1 MSNHRNRYTTG
12 HAINFAC
19 CVALVTIAT
28 SLITYMRAEN
38 RKRERGERDYRLEMG
53 EREGAERD
61 LFELELG
68 WMHPG
73 HRFQL

>member
-1 MSNHRNRYTTG
+1 MRNRYTTG

-19 CVALVTIAT
+19 CVALVALAA
-28 SLITYMRAEN
+28 SLILYMRAEN
-38 RKRERGERDYRLEMG
+38 RKRERGERDYRLESG
-53 EREGAERD
+53 PREGVDRE

-68 WMHPG
+68 WMHPS